1 MFGNPVLRK
10 QHASADTHHAEG
22 GLAPM
27 KRTLTTL
34 LIAAV
39 LMATLIPA
47 AGFAGA
53 STENGKLVIYT
64 CVPTTQLNMMVSM
77 FNDQYPEIV
86 VDVFSAKDTDLV
98 TRVQAE
104 ANAPQGDILLGG
116 SLASFQAIE
125 SILRSYTSKNAN
137 SIHAAYLTDGM
148 AFTPVQLHVS
158 AVIVNPAAAEKL
170 GVMVKGWESLLD
182 GKLNGQILYMDPS
195 AASAD
200 LQQATFINSLARA
213 VNIASPSAPSFVL
226 NSVDAGQ
233 SAVGIISEEKAIERK
248 LANAKLQII
257 YAQEGVAMS
266 ASYAGMLEGAKNERS
281 AQLFLDFIIS
291 KAYQQAA
298 ADRLHLRSV
307 RKDVDFGLKG
317 VAATKDLQTA
327 DYEILTLQLIGGADM
342 AGKSR

>member
-1 MFGNPVLRK
+1 
-10 QHASADTHHAEG
+10 
-22 GLAPM
+22 M
-27 KRTLTTL
+27 KRKLTTM
-34 LIAAV
+34 LIIAV
-39 LMATLIPA
+39 LMITLIPA
-47 AGFAGA
+47 AGFAGTSPA
-53 STENGKLVIYT
+53 DGRLVIYT
-64 CVPTTQLNMMVSM
+64 SVPTTQLNMMVSM
-77 FNDQYPEIV
+77 FNDQYPGIV

-104 ANAPQGDILLGG
+104 AGEPQGDILLGG
-116 SLASFQAIE
+116 SLASFHAVE
-125 SILRSYTSKNAN
+125 SILHSYTSKNAK
-137 SIHAAYLTDGM
+137 SIYAAYLTDGM

-170 GVMVKGWESLLD
+170 GVAVKGWESLLD
-182 GKLNGQILYMDPS
+182 EKLSGQILYMDPE

-200 LQQATFINSLARA
+200 LQQATFINSLAKA

-226 NSVDAGQ
+226 NAVDAGQ
-233 SAVGIISEEKAIERK
+233 SAVGIISEEKAIEWK

-266 ASYAGMLEGAKNERS
+266 ASYAGMLEGAKNEQS
-281 AQLFLDFIIS
+281 AKLFLDFITS

-298 ADRLHLRSV
+298 ADQLHLRSV

-327 DYEILTLQLIGGADM
+327 NYEILTLQLIGGADM
-342 AGKSR
+342 VGKNH